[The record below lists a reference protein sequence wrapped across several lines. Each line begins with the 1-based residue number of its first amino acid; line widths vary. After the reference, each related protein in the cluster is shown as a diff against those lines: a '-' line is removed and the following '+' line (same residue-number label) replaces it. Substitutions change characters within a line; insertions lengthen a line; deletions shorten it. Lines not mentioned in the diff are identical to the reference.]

1 MLKTVE
7 ELQTLIE
14 NEPKYGGCGIDLPS
28 GKCIGT
34 TSGGWQPLLYQ
45 SPEDN
50 NPTNLT
56 WTEALALF
64 NKEMRTVHYNK
75 PSTTRILREGRILKA
90 NTFDT
95 AKGCYAN
102 AASAQSS
109 YHAAIK
115 RLGYP
120 IAARVFNGDM
130 YLIKIN
136 PNKEDNHDNN

>member
-56 WTEALALF
+56 WTEALTLF

-95 AKGCYAN
+95 AKGCYTIRIIN
-102 AASAQSS
+102 
-109 YHAAIK
+109 YKGDLYFHK
-115 RLGYP
+115 ML
-120 IAARVFNGDM
+120 NGNVVE
-130 YLIKIN
+130 LVN
-136 PNKEDNHDNN
+136 LNKLKEERA

>member
-7 ELQTLIE
+7 ELKTLIE
-14 NEPKYGGCGIDLPS
+14 NEPKYEGCGIDLPS

-64 NKEMRTVHYNK
+64 NKEVRTVHYNK
-75 PSTTRILREGRILKA
+75 PSTTRILREGLILKA
-90 NTFDT
+90 NNFDT
-95 AKGCYAN
+95 VKGHYTIRIILYN
-102 AASAQSS
+102 GKLYFHKMLNGSVVE
-109 YHAAIK
+109 IVNLLTL
-115 RLGYP
+115 RLE
-120 IAARVFNGDM
+120 N
-130 YLIKIN
+130 N
-136 PNKEDNHDNN
+136 TEKEN

>member
-14 NEPKYGGCGIDLPS
+14 NEPKYGGCGIDLLS

-34 TSGGWQPLLYQ
+34 ASGGWQPLLYQ

-95 AKGCYAN
+95 AKGCYTIRIV
-102 AASAQSS
+102 S
-109 YHAAIK
+109 YKGNLYFHK
-115 RLGYP
+115 ML
-120 IAARVFNGDM
+120 NGNTVEIVN
-130 YLIKIN
+130 LSTCK
-136 PNKEDNHDNN
+136 PEK